1 MTDAAP
7 LEDPTE
13 AVARRV
19 AEGAEER
26 LADIEYALSR
36 LDDASYGR
44 CEVCGRPIESERLAQ
59 RPSARR
65 CVAHLAAMDATA

>member
-7 LEDPTE
+7 PEDLTE
-13 AVARRV
+13 VVARRV
-19 AEGAEER
+19 AEEAEER
-26 LADIEYALSR
+26 LADIEHALSR

-44 CEVCGRPIESERLAQ
+44 CEMCGEPIESERLAQ

-65 CVAHLAAMDATA
+65 CVAHLATMDTTA